1 MKLNKKH
8 LYKVFICS
16 CCDRE
21 FTRSH
26 FCKMFYVMYDCE
38 ILYIKYYKS
47 VKAEEYNFSCNQ
59 NEVQGF
65 LNSFI
70 KNLLFI

>member
-1 MKLNKKH
+1 MKFNKKY
-8 LYKVFICS
+8 LPKVFICS
-16 CCDRE
+16 CCSRE

-26 FCKMFYVMYDCE
+26 FCKMFYIMYDYE
-38 ILYIKYYKS
+38 ILYIKYYKNI
-47 VKAEEYNFSCNQ
+47 KAEEYNFSCNQ